1 MIRTALYI
9 RVSTEEQALHGL
21 SLPEQDAD
29 LTQYALDH
37 DLFIVDRYAD
47 EGITARK
54 RYTKRPALLRL
65 LEDIRAG
72 KIDLVIFT
80 KLDRWFRSISDYY
93 QVQEIL
99 EQHGVNWKTIF
110 ENYDTST
117 ASGRLHI
124 NIMLSVAQDEADRT
138 GERIRAVF
146 ANKVKNREF
155 LTNRV
160 GLGYKV
166 VDKKVVIDEETRS
179 MVQEIF
185 NHYEAHHSK
194 YATCKYIS
202 QKYDFPLNHQRL
214 GRMIQNPLYHGEYR
228 NIHDFCEPYL
238 TLERQQQLIEILH
251 SRNIGKQSVRRIY
264 LFSGLVQCECGAKM
278 TSAHQTQ
285 KHKYAPPT
293 EYFYY
298 RCNRHWSQHA
308 CPNPAC
314 IFEKSLE
321 SYLLTHIEHAYNEYC
336 VSYDSHQQQQK
347 ATAPKID
354 KAKLR
359 RKLERLKELYLNE
372 LIDLETYQK
381 DYLELRAQ
389 LDAAQTPTPQ
399 PPAPLPLEH
408 LFIQGWQEQYRTFT
422 NEDKRQFW
430 RSILS
435 AIVVDHEKNIT
446 PVFL

>member
-21 SLPEQDAD
+21 SLAQQDAD
-29 LTQYALDH
+29 LTQYAQQHNL
-37 DLFIVDRYAD
+37 LIVDRYAD

-65 LEDIRAG
+65 LDDIRAG
-72 KIDLVIFT
+72 KIDLIIFT
-80 KLDRWFRSISDYY
+80 KLDRWFRSIADYY

-99 EQHGVNWKTIF
+99 EQYGVNWKTIF

-160 GLGYKV
+160 TLGYQV
-166 VDKKVVIDEETRS
+166 VDKKVVIDEEKRA
-179 MVQEIF
+179 MVQDIF
-185 NHYEAHHSK
+185 DHYEAHHSK
-194 YATCKYIS
+194 YATCKYIL
-202 QKYDFPLNHQRL
+202 QKYDFPLNPQRL
-214 GRMIQNPLYHGEYR
+214 GRMLQNPLYHGEYR
-228 NIHDFCEPYL
+228 EISDFCEPYL
-238 TLERQQQLIEILH
+238 TAERQQRLMDILH
-251 SRNIGKQSVRRIY
+251 SHNIGKQSVNRIY
-264 LFSGLVQCECGAKM
+264 LFSGLVQCTCGAKM
-278 TSAHQTQ
+278 TAAHHTQ
-285 KHKYAPPT
+285 KHKYTPPT
-293 EYFYY
+293 EYHFY
-298 RCNRHWSQHA
+298 RCNRHWCQHT

-321 SYLLTHIEHAYNEYC
+321 NYLLTHIAHAYNQYC
-336 VSYDSHQQQQK
+336 ISYDFQQQPLK
-347 ATAPKID
+347 ASTPTMD
-354 KAKLR
+354 KAKLH
-359 RKLERLKELYLNE
+359 RKLQRLKELYIHE
-372 LIDLETYQK
+372 LIDLESYEK
-381 DYLELRAQ
+381 DYVELRTQ
-389 LDAAQTPTPQ
+389 WHAAQTLAAQ
-399 PPAPLPLEH
+399 PATPAPLIHHFP
-408 LFIQGWQEQYRTFT
+408 QDWQEHYYAFT

-446 PVFL
+446 PIFL

>member
-21 SLPEQDAD
+21 SLSEQDAD
-29 LTQYALDH
+29 LTQYAQEHNLW
-37 DLFIVDRYAD
+37 IVDRYAD

-65 LEDIRAG
+65 LDDIRAE

-80 KLDRWFRSISDYY
+80 KLDRWFRSIADYY

-99 EQHGVNWKTIF
+99 EEHGVNWKTIF

-117 ASGRLHI
+117 AAGRLHI

-160 GLGYKV
+160 TLGYQV
-166 VDKKVVIDEETRS
+166 IKKQVVIDEEKRP
-179 MVQEIF
+179 MVQAIF
-185 NHYEAHHSK
+185 DHYEAYHSK
-194 YATCKYIS
+194 YATCKYIA
-202 QKYDFPLNHQRL
+202 QIYDFPLNHQRL
-214 GRMIQNPLYHGEYR
+214 SRMIENPLYHGEYR
-228 NIHDFCEPYL
+228 GIMDFCEPYL
-238 TLERQQQLIEILH
+238 TLERQRRLQSILH
-251 SRNIGKQSVRRIY
+251 ARNLGKQSIQRTY
-264 LFSGLVQCECGAKM
+264 LFSGLIQCECGAKM
-278 TSAHQTQ
+278 TAAHQTQ
-285 KHKYAPPT
+285 RHKYSPPT

-321 SYLLTHIEHAYNEYC
+321 QYLLQQLKP
-336 VSYDSHQQQQK
+336 SYDAYCIHYTLHQQSMQPPS
-347 ATAPKID
+347 PKND
-354 KAKLR
+354 LAKLH
-359 RKLERLKELYLNE
+359 RKLKRLKDLYLDE
-372 LIDLETYQK
+372 LIDKDTYQR
-381 DYLELRAQ
+381 DYLELQSQ
-389 LDAAQTPTPQ
+389 LNHIQLCTTPPSTTTPIT
-399 PPAPLPLEH
+399 AFFAES
-408 LFIQGWQEQYRTFT
+408 WQEQY
-422 NEDKRQFW
+422 NLLPAEDKRQFW

-435 AIVVDHEKNIT
+435 AIVVNHEKHIS
-446 PVFL
+446 PIFL